1 MFEFEAEGGVEPG
14 ADVEAEVV
22 VEPKAVVESP
32 GRGRFRSADVDEIFR
47 ARREEF
53 SNHSTNLLG
62 VASAATTRV
71 ASRRRVTPR
80 RLKRVDVGG
89 EWNATRVKSVHGGDV
104 KRVACLSSTR
114 GGGDGRD
121 GGGEFARHRFV
132 RRGVRRRLVAADA
145 LRGDVRRIQRDAP
158 PKRLVLAAILAAYA
172 PVPHLVLRALRVV
185 AVVVVAI
192 VAVVAVVVAVSP
204 RAMFGRVGA

>member
-32 GRGRFRSADVDEIFR
+32 GRFRSADVDEIFR

-89 EWNATRVKSVHGGDV
+89 EWNAARVKSVHGGDV
-104 KRVACLSSTR
+104 ERVACLSSTR
-114 GGGDGRD
+114 GGGDRRD
-121 GGGEFARHRFV
+121 GGGELARHCFV

-145 LRGDVRRIQRDAP
+145 LRGEVRRIQRDVP

-172 PVPHLVLRALRVV
+172 PFPHLVLRALRVV
-185 AVVVVAI
+185 VVVVVAI
-192 VAVVAVVVAVSP
+192 VAVVVAVSP
-204 RAMFGRVGA
+204 RAMFGRVGT